1 MNKKLDIEF
10 IFDINDSSQ
19 NMAEAA
25 DELDYGSKM
34 LNCLVNDAINHTN
47 GVLEKFDIDQCFY
60 GGVPEYFEAE
70 NLPELID
77 FVKSIKS
84 KISSIL
90 LYVNQAAS
98 ISEIESVIKSIIP
111 YCTEDCVEMGRILF
125 AYPDKII
132 VNVKKYRIM
141 FLCK

>member
-1 MNKKLDIEF
+1 
-10 IFDINDSSQ
+10 
-19 NMAEAA
+19 MAEAA
-25 DELDYGSKM
+25 DELNYGSKM
-34 LNCLVNDAINHTN
+34 LNRLVDDSINHTV
-47 GVLEKFDIDQCFY
+47 GHLEKYDIDQCFN
-60 GGVPEYFEAE
+60 GGIPQFFESE
-70 NLPELID
+70 NIPELID

-90 LYVNQAAS
+90 IYVNQTAS

>member
-1 MNKKLDIEF
+1 MKNLNIDFGFET
-10 IFDINDSSQ
+10 DNSSKSFVKSS
-19 NMAEAA
+19 EK
-25 DELDYGSKM
+25 LDYGSEM
-34 LNCLVNDAINHTN
+34 LNRLVDDSINHTV
-47 GVLEKFDIDQCFY
+47 GHLEKFDIDQCFY
-60 GGVPEYFEAE
+60 GGEPEYFEAE
-70 NLPELID
+70 TLPELID

-98 ISEIESVIKSIIP
+98 ISKIESVIKSIIP

-125 AYPDKII
+125 GYSDKII